1 MKNQNTKLSG
11 DNMFFKKKKMVSN
24 ILKVDDMV
32 LLTMLNFPN
41 GVFGESTIHEFIYSL
56 VDVEPY
62 SDMKKIL
69 SFIDVENGLHFSH
82 VVHKSIVD
90 NCRDVSNVEQGSF
103 PSQSSTAAMFSDNLR
118 FDLYDIVNE
127 KEKGLRDLVS
137 NYSPK
142 VYFVSAMGRAAA
154 ILALRERLNN
164 EQKKVLLELAGGY
177 GEE

>member
-1 MKNQNTKLSG
+1 V
-11 DNMFFKKKKMVSN
+11 FFKKKKEVSN
-24 ILKVDDMV
+24 ILRIDDMV

-41 GVFGESTIHEFIYSL
+41 GVVGESTIHEFIYNL
-56 VDVEPY
+56 VEAAPY
-62 SDMKKIL
+62 SDMKSIL
-69 SFIDVENGLHFSH
+69 SFVEVENGLHFSH

-127 KEKGLRDLVS
+127 KEKGLRELVS

-142 VYFVSAMGRAAA
+142 IYFMSTMGRPVA
-154 ILALRERLNN
+154 ILALRERLNK
-164 EQKKVLLELAGGY
+164 EQKKILLELAGGY